1 MINLINITYENG
13 HYCPVSLQIKDKMYY
28 YGEDTL
34 FDKLENYKNETI
46 IVNTIGFK
54 KTQKTYIIEDIII
67 DEIPK
72 LKLGEINESLI

>member
-13 HYCPVSLQIKDKMYY
+13 QSCPVSLQIKDKMYY

-34 FDKLENYKNETI
+34 FDKLENYKNKTI
-46 IVNTIGFK
+46 IVNTIGFE
-54 KTQKTYIIEDIII
+54 KTQKTYIIEDIIL
-67 DEIPK
+67 DKIPK